1 MRRPARKRWGGV
13 LQVLVAAALWQ
24 ALPVGAEERADK
36 RGGERDA
43 MLQAIREDA
52 RETAPWTGR
61 KAIGPEVMAAM
72 ARVPRASFVPSESS
86 HLAYYNFPLG
96 IGHGQTIS
104 QPFIVALMT
113 DLLDTAPDHRVL
125 EIGTGSGYQA
135 AILAELVAEVYTIEI
150 IPELAESAAQRLR
163 DLGYDGVRVRTGDG
177 WYGWPGKAP
186 FDGILVTAVSERP
199 PPDLVDQL
207 APGGRM
213 VLPLGPADGAQ
224 MLSVIDKDS
233 SGAVS
238 RRDVLPVAFVP
249 LTGDH

>member
-1 MRRPARKRWGGV
+1 LRNGSRWPAV
-13 LQVLVAAALWQ
+13 LVLLLAGLGWAPLVAAAEPDG
-24 ALPVGAEERADK
+24 ALRV
-36 RGGERDA
+36 
-43 MLQAIREDA
+43 MLEAIRKDA

-61 KAIGPEVMAAM
+61 KAISAAVMEAM
-72 ARVPRASFVPSESS
+72 ARVPRASFVPSEAS
-86 HLAYYNFPLG
+86 HLAYYNAPLG

-113 DLLDTAPDHRVL
+113 DLLDPASNHRVL

-150 IPELAESAAQRLR
+150 IPELAKSAAQRL
-163 DLGYDGVRVRTGDG
+163 DELGYEGVHVRAGDG
-177 WYGWPGKAP
+177 WYGWPDESP

-199 PPDLVDQL
+199 PPDLLAQL

-213 VLPLGPADGAQ
+213 VLPLGPTNGPMSGAQ
-224 MLSVIDKDS
+224 MLVVMDKDS

>member
-1 MRRPARKRWGGV
+1 MVSALLAV
-13 LQVLVAAALWQ
+13 HVAAADGQ
-24 ALPVGAEERADK
+24 DGALRV
-36 RGGERDA
+36 
-43 MLQAIREDA
+43 MLDAIREDA

-61 KAIGPEVMAAM
+61 EAIGPAVMDAM
-72 ARVPRASFVPSESS
+72 ARVPRSSFVPSEAS
-86 HLAYYNFPLG
+86 HLAYYNVPLG

-113 DLLDTAPDHRVL
+113 DLLEPAKDQRVL

-163 DLGYDGVRVRTGDG
+163 RLGYDSVQVRSGDG
-177 WYGWPGKAP
+177 WYGWPERAP
-186 FDGILVTAVSERP
+186 FDGVLVTAVSERP
-199 PPDLVDQL
+199 PPELLEQL

-224 MLSVIDKDS
+224 MLTVIDKDA
-233 SGAVS
+233 SGAIS

-249 LTGDH
+249 LTGGH

>member
-1 MRRPARKRWGGV
+1 MRARRHGSWRGALLV
-13 LQVLVAAALWQ
+13 LLAAALWQ
-24 ALPVGAEERADK
+24 PAA
-36 RGGERDA
+36 GGLEDPDGGLRY
-43 MLQAIREDA
+43 MLDAIRQDA

-61 KAIGPEVMAAM
+61 KTISRPVIEAM
-72 ARVPRASFVPSESS
+72 ARVPRAAFVPSDSA

-113 DLLDTAPDHRVL
+113 DLLDPVAEQRVL

-150 IPELAESAAQRLR
+150 IPELAQTAAARLR
-163 DLGYDGVRVRTGDG
+163 DLGYENVHVRTGDG
-177 WYGWPGKAP
+177 WYGWPEQAP
-186 FDGILVTAVSERP
+186 FDSIMVTAVSEQP
-199 PPDLVDQL
+199 PPDLLKQL

-213 VLPLGPADGAQ
+213 VLPLGSTRGAQ
-224 MLSVIDKDS
+224 MLTVIDKDA
-233 SGAVS
+233 SGVIT